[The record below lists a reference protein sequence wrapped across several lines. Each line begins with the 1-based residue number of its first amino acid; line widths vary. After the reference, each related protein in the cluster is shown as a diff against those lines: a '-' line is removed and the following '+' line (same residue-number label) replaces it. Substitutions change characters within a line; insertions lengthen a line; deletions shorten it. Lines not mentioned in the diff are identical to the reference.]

1 MLILKETHSN
11 EREKKKNKKRRKYGE
26 WYSENNE
33 ADWIDTIIVSTRFL
47 ELR

>member
-1 MLILKETHSN
+1 M
-11 EREKKKNKKRRKYGE
+11 KKKKKEKIRWMVCR
-26 WYSENNE
+26 YSENNE